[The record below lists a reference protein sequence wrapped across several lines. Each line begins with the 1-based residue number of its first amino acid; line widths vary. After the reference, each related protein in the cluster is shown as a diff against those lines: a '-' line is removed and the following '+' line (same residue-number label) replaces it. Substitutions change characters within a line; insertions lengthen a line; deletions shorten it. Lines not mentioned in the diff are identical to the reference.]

1 MARETKVSMTE
12 GSLLKVV
19 VQVAVP
25 IVLSNLLTASYQI
38 VNGLWVGQLG
48 MQAIA
53 AVAASGPMFY
63 VLVSLG
69 SGLATAGS
77 VLIAQYEGARRG
89 EGVDHI
95 AAQTLLMV
103 AGVGAGFALAGW
115 LLSRPLLHAI
125 GVEPGLEGLTA
136 HYLAISYLGMVPL
149 FGFMAIQGML
159 QAVGEV
165 RFAFRVMLASVLVNA
180 ALDPVFIF
188 LLHWGVAGAAI
199 ATVTAQVLALALGLQ
214 HILTGRS
221 ALHLKPAHFRPDL
234 GHMKRAFA
242 IGMPASIEQATR
254 TFGSLALM
262 STAAQFGAQG
272 LAAFGMGTRLMNF
285 FFGPILGLSV
295 ATAAVVGQN
304 IGAGRMDRAEAAG
317 RLCAWLGFGVLTAI
331 GLALVPAAPFIMGAM
346 SPNDPGLIRS
356 ATGFV
361 YVFAPFLG
369 LMAVSQTLLGVFR
382 GAGSTR
388 QSMTI
393 SIVMQWGFQLPTAWG
408 LAFLTGAGVTGVWW
422 SYVAANVAA
431 SVIAIL
437 WFARGPWRR
446 SLVAEGAAQPA

>member
-1 MARETKVSMTE
+1 MARESKVSMTE
-12 GSLLKVV
+12 GPLLGVIAR
-19 VQVAVP
+19 VAVP
-25 IVLSNLLTASYQI
+25 IVLSNLLNASYQI
-38 VNGLWVGQLG
+38 INGLWVGQLG
-48 MQAIA
+48 ADAIA
-53 AVAASGPMFY
+53 AVAASGPMFF

-89 EGVDHI
+89 DGVDHI

-103 AGVGAGFALAGW
+103 AGMAALFAATGALLARQI
-115 LLSRPLLHAI
+115 LRLI
-125 GVEPGLEGLTA
+125 GVEPALQTLTA
-136 HYLAISYLGMVPL
+136 HYLSISYLGMVPL

-165 RFAFRVMLASVLVNA
+165 RFAFRVMLATVLVNA

-199 ATVTAQVLALALGLQ
+199 ATVTAQVLALGLGLF
-214 HILTGRS
+214 HILSGRS
-221 ALHLKPAHFRPDL
+221 ALHLKPVHFRPDL
-234 GHMKRAFA
+234 GHMRRAFA
-242 IGMPASIEQATR
+242 LGMPASIEQATR

-262 STAAQFGAQG
+262 STAAQFGTHA

-317 RLCAWLGFGVLTAI
+317 RLCAWLGFGLLTVI
-331 GLALVPAAPFIMGAM
+331 GLALIPLAPWIMGAM
-346 SPNDPGLIRS
+346 SPRDPELIRAAS
-356 ATGFV
+356 GFV
-361 YVFAPFLG
+361 YAFAPFLG
-369 LMAVSQTLLGVFR
+369 VMAVPQTLLGVFR

-393 SIVMQWGFQLPTAWG
+393 SIVMQWGVQLPTAWG
-408 LAFLTGAGVTGVWW
+408 LAFLTPVGVGGVWW
-422 SYVAANVAA
+422 SYAAANVAA
-431 SVIAIL
+431 SLIAMA
-437 WFARGPWRR
+437 WFAWGPWRR
-446 SLVAEGAAQPA
+446 SLVAEAAPQPA